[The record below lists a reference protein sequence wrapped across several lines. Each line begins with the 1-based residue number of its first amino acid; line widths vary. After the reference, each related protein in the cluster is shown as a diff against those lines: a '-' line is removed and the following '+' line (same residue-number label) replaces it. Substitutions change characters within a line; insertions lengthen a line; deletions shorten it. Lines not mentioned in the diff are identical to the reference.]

1 MSSSL
6 EVSDI
11 GDSNFDLGFSED
23 AGDGDDITIQMQLDN
38 QATIAIGTDLQ
49 NQEQGEVIDLRSV
62 TTKQTATFTVNREAE
77 NDNEVV
83 FYRIADADGGIDT
96 NNDGVADVLP
106 GDSGY
111 ITAAIENRV
120 DGINLTVANE
130 NTAEF
135 TGEFEAGSLF
145 APMVIVDGT
154 IDELLDNDPDNDP
167 VVLFPYTD
175 ANPNQLDHVRM
186 LGDNI
191 FAFEDLIE
199 NSDNDFNDITVSVK
213 FG

>member
-1 MSSSL
+1 
-6 EVSDI
+6 
-11 GDSNFDLGFSED
+11 
-23 AGDGDDITIQMQLDN
+23 
-38 QATIAIGTDLQ
+38 
-49 NQEQGEVIDLRSV
+49 
-62 TTKQTATFTVNREAE
+62 
-77 NDNEVV
+77 
-83 FYRIADADGGIDT
+83 
-96 NNDGVADVLP
+96 
-106 GDSGY
+106 
-111 ITAAIENRV
+111 
-120 DGINLTVANE
+120 
-130 NTAEF
+130 
-135 TGEFEAGSLF
+135 
-145 APMVIVDGT
+145 MVIVDGT